1 MSTVAK
7 EFNINGRGDAGQDFR
22 EHVRAFSATKP
33 VQNCRIIANGS
44 NIIKIFGLN
53 YCKL

>member
-7 EFNINGRGDAGQDFR
+7 EFNVMGRHDAGQDIR
-22 EHVRAFSATKP
+22 EHVRVFSATKP
-33 VQNCRIIANGS
+33 VQNCRIIGNGS
-44 NIIKIFGLN
+44 NIINIFGVN